1 MSKKTTKQKLAVEF
15 GMNVQTVSMKLYKAG
30 IEPDDPRA
38 REVLAEY
45 KKNFGRQDN
54 EGSQTEKR
62 KQEVELLER
71 KNRIAQK
78 LEDGTYITRDKV
90 EKYFQVGIQK
100 LELVMPKL
108 QSEFGLDEK
117 IIKRGQELFDE
128 ARTEWSKAVK
138 PIIYAK

>member
-78 LEDGTYITRDKV
+78 LEDETYLERVFMEKV
-90 EKYFQVGIQK
+90 LLIGFQK

-128 ARTEWSKAVK
+128 ARTEWAKLIK
-138 PIIYAK
+138 QPI